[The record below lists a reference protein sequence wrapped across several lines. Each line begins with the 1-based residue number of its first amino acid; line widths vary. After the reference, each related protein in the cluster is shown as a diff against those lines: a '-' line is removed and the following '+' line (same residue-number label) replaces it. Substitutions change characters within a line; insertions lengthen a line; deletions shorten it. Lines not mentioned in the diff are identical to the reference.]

1 MKDLFIYQRQNTFEN
16 LTLNNQLKK
25 KKKTLVFSHQVRLSS
40 ENTQVSH

>member
-25 KKKTLVFSHQVRLSS
+25 NKYFGIFPPS
-40 ENTQVSH
+40 